1 MKKDMGVLA
10 TDKNQL
16 IYIYSA
22 QSDIGKKL
30 LAYAKSTDMAM
41 RAINI
46 DEEKIANTVWAE
58 ISEMLGLEFSK
69 IFSTNVL
76 SNDMKDFKS
85 SDENDWLKIVQNNS
99 EVLQKPI
106 VIHDTT
112 AKVVANRYDI
122 GKFFEADG
130 GNLDK
135 SPDAIKNANHTDTT
149 DKEAF

>member
-46 DEEKIANTVWAE
+46 DEEKIANTV
-58 ISEMLGLEFSK
+58 GP
-69 IFSTNVL
+69 
-76 SNDMKDFKS
+76 KS
-85 SDENDWLKIVQNNS
+85 LKC
-99 EVLQKPI
+99 
-106 VIHDTT
+106 
-112 AKVVANRYDI
+112 
-122 GKFFEADG
+122 
-130 GNLDK
+130 
-135 SPDAIKNANHTDTT
+135 
-149 DKEAF
+149 

>member
-16 IYIYSA
+16 VYIYSE

-30 LAYAKSTDMAM
+30 LAYAKSTDMAI

-58 ISEMLGLEFSK
+58 ISEMLGLKFSE

-76 SNDMKDFKS
+76 TEEMKDFES
-85 SDENDWLKIVQNNS
+85 SDENDWLKIIQNNS
-99 EVLQKPI
+99 KALQKPI

-130 GNLDK
+130 SNFDK